1 MNFQFYL
8 EKFFSN
14 KHFQEFKE
22 KNKKAFPCS
31 CFFVIDK
38 KGKDNKQHFDY
49 FTPEDKKLFSFKY

>member
-8 EKFFSN
+8 EKFFAN

-38 KGKDNKQHFDY
+38 KGKDNKQHF
-49 FTPEDKKLFSFKY
+49 KII